1 MGLSSEFPVS
11 RLINRASMS
20 AKFNVGIPNEK
31 FKFAIK
37 ANFVTL
43 VPVGAS
49 GFITPPLSHNIN
61 V

>member
-1 MGLSSEFPVS
+1 MFT
-11 RLINRASMS
+11 
-20 AKFNVGIPNEK
+20 KFNVGTPSEK
-31 FKFAIK
+31 FKFVIK